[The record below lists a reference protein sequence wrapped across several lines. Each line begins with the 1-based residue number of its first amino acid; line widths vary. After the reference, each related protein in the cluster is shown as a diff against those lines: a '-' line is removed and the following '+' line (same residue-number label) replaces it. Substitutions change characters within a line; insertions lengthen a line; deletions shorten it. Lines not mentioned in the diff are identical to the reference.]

1 MGLPL
6 DTDIEE
12 VARRMGTSDWLIKS
26 GSEIKKKGFLTWL
39 AEFEKMDPEWTL
51 AMYSA
56 DVYAHNEGVIKIV
69 EDCGVIDLICS
80 LIFHRHYSILVI

>member
-51 AMYSA
+51 AMY
-56 DVYAHNEGVIKIV
+56 
-69 EDCGVIDLICS
+69 
-80 LIFHRHYSILVI
+80 